1 MTKGSQMSWYNND
14 AGFVQNQPKKYT
26 KRFWMPNNTDRLI
39 TFIDTAIVE
48 FDGVQVQTPFKYN
61 EYQLQLNG
69 SWKNWFTQPLNPSDD
84 VLKEMGYK
92 PSKVAVLT
100 VIDHAE
106 WTDRN
111 GTVHKDEL
119 ALYVV
124 KRSQPIWAQLEKII
138 AREGELRG
146 KTFRVHRMGDKSP
159 GSGSMLE
166 KNEQHFQLDPN
177 VHQSFNYL
185 ELLKP
190 KSKLELEALFDSD
203 VNDPFKSKDSNT
215 PKADWSQ
222 NQNGWGSQN
231 QPQTKGNDWSSDNR
245 VIGANSSSDPIPF

>member
-1 MTKGSQMSWYNND
+1 MSWYNND
-14 AGFVQNQPKKYT
+14 AGFVQNSPKKYT

-39 TFIDTAIVE
+39 TFVDNPIEDFA
-48 FDGVQVQTPFKYN
+48 GVQVQTPFKYN
-61 EYQLQLNG
+61 EYQVQLNG
-69 SWKNWFTQPLNPSDD
+69 SWKNWFTQPIDPSQD
-84 VLKEMGYK
+84 VLKELGYK
-92 PSKVAVLT
+92 ASKVAVLT

-138 AREGELRG
+138 AREGSLSG

-166 KNEQHFQLDPN
+166 KYEQNFNLNPELHKP
-177 VHQSFNYL
+177 FNYL
-185 ELLKP
+185 EILKP
-190 KSKLELEALFDSD
+190 KSKEELEAIFNPSA
-203 VNDPFKSKDSNT
+203 NDPFQQQTQSSNSFGGG
-215 PKADWSQ
+215 DNGWGQQSQ
-222 NQNGWGSQN
+222 AQAQDNGWGSPSQESRVFGA
-231 QPQTKGNDWSSDNR
+231 TSSSND
-245 VIGANSSSDPIPF
+245 SDPIPF